1 MSEFSALGDKASLR
15 AFFRA
20 ARLNISPEER
30 QARSRAA
37 CVSLLAESAWHKARC
52 VALYMAVRGE
62 TDCAPLLEEAWLSG
76 RRVLLPLCS
85 KNIAGSMRLVP
96 CAGPKDLRPGAYGI
110 PEPRLPEE
118 SSHGPPAG
126 GPLPGTSEQCGH
138 PELPAELSELPDLI
152 VTPGVAFDRQGRR
165 LGAGGGY
172 YDRLFALPALAGT
185 LRIGLAF
192 AVQIVDQL
200 PHDAW
205 DQPLHGLCSEE
216 GMLWIH
222 KP

>member
-1 MSEFSALGDKASLR
+1 MR

-20 ARLNISPEER
+20 ARLDISPEER

-37 CVSLLAESAWHKARC
+37 CASLLAESAWQKARC

-62 TDCAPLLEEAWLSG
+62 TDCAALLEEAWLSG

-85 KNIAGSMRLVP
+85 KDVAGSMRLVP

-118 SSHGPPAG
+118 NIPEARAHGP
-126 GPLPGTSEQCGH
+126 LCGAAAH
-138 PELPAELSELPDLI
+138 PELSAGLPELAAELPDLI
-152 VTPGVAFDRQGRR
+152 VTPGVAFDRQGQR

-172 YDRLFALPALAGT
+172 YDRLFSLPALSGT

-200 PHDAW
+200 PRDAW